1 MRFIDSHLD
10 SYKYIFNGENDE
22 KNPLKWDKI
31 DPANFEK
38 WSNRDYLNKLS
49 SESQNRIDSDAY
61 YSLIND
67 RALWL
72 KDQQLNKSISLNFS
86 SYNSFLNK
94 QREKNKKFESLNK
107 YENNLK
113 FKLLKAEK
121 QYIQSDKELLS
132 SRNRWHRNLTRDL
145 YLEEGVKALEILS
158 ILNKNIILVDND
170 KQLK

>member
-1 MRFIDSHLD
+1 M
-10 SYKYIFNGENDE
+10 
-22 KNPLKWDKI
+22 
-31 DPANFEK
+31 
-38 WSNRDYLNKLS
+38 
-49 SESQNRIDSDAY
+49 
-61 YSLIND
+61 IND

-145 YLEEGVKALEILS
+145 YLEEGVKALEMLS

-170 KQLK
+170 KQLEWFLF